1 MQDRKVDFLKAYFVF
16 SKRERRALVV
26 LCIMTAI
33 LIYVF
38 KFNSDWM
45 TGYEISPDEVLHA
58 QKKFIP
64 KNEDSINVAEE
75 TYLFQP
81 EQYNQEKKST
91 DANKQGMLF
100 VFNPNTADESEWEKL
115 GVKASVIQTI
125 LKYKSK
131 GGVFRKPEDLRR
143 IFGLSPLLCE
153 KLIPFVK
160 IPEQKNNVSE
170 KESDEHKYK
179 KKEVLVNINH
189 ATVEEWKML
198 EGIGP
203 GYAQRIFNFRE
214 KLGGFYSIEQVGETY
229 GLPDSVFR
237 KIKSKLVITSG
248 PYKLI
253 QLSVADEETLRKHP
267 YIDYSTAHNII
278 SYCKQHGVP
287 ESVSDLR
294 NIASLHS
301 AVLEKIAP
309 YLSVK

>member
-1 MQDRKVDFLKAYFVF
+1 MQDRKIELLKAYFVF

-26 LCIMTAI
+26 LCIMTLI

-45 TGYEISPDEVLHA
+45 TGYDISSDEVLLA
-58 QKKFIP
+58 QKKFVA
-64 KNEDSINVAEE
+64 KNEDSINVIEE
-75 TYLFQP
+75 KYLFQS
-81 EQYNQEKKST
+81 EQYNHVKKFT
-91 DANKQGMLF
+91 DPNKQGMLF
-100 VFNPNTADESEWEKL
+100 VFNPNTADKSDWEKL

-125 LKYKSK
+125 LKYKAK
-131 GGVFRKPEDLRR
+131 GGVFKKPEDLRR

-160 IPEQKNNVSE
+160 IPEQKNKVPE
-170 KESDEHKYK
+170 KESDKHKYE

-189 ATVEEWKML
+189 ANIEEWKML

-203 GYAQRIFNFRE
+203 GYAKRIFNFRE

-267 YIDYSTAHNII
+267 YIDYSTAQNII
-278 SYCKQHGVP
+278 SYCKQHGIP

-294 NIASLHS
+294 NIASLHPK
-301 AVLEKIAP
+301 VLEKIAP
-309 YLSVK
+309 YFSVK